1 MLVEKLNILIV
12 EDDPVSMRR
21 LSSDVKK
28 LGHKPFEADDAIE
41 ALAIYTK
48 DFAMDM
54 VITDLQ
60 LPMSSGADLIR
71 SIRKMSLDIPIIVV
85 SGTINA
91 DTFKLIKKLNCA
103 DILVKPYDRKRLVA
117 LIEKEC

>member
-1 MLVEKLNILIV
+1 VEKLNILLV

-21 LSSDVKK
+21 LSSDVKR
-28 LGHKPFEADDAIE
+28 LGHIPHEADDATE
-41 ALAIYTK
+41 ALEIYTK

-60 LPMSSGADLIR
+60 LPNSNGADLIR

-85 SGTINA
+85 SGTI
-91 DTFKLIKKLNCA
+91 DGKVLKLIKKLNCA
-103 DILVKPYDRKRLVA
+103 DILVKPYDKNRLKD
-117 LIEKEC
+117 LIESEC